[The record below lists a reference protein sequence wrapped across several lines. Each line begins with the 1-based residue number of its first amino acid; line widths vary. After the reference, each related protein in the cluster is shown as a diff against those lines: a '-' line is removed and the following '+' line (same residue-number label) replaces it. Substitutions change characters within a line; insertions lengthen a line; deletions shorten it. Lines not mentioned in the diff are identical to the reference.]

1 MRKNDQ
7 MHEDRVSLD
16 HLFELKRQEKPASGF
31 WDEFEAQLQQKM
43 LGSMVDRRSV
53 ATRVWQFAVRKLLPL
68 SLAGSALAALVIS
81 MTPFWQSGESAFSGG
96 ASERASSSTP
106 EASVTAVAMVP
117 ESVIVDFHEAG
128 LPVSDFDS
136 EVQAT
141 PELGTLELSVTMPSN
156 EVYETNDLVASSGSS
171 LPSSAE
177 KLF

>member
-7 MHEDRVSLD
+7 SHEARVSLD
-16 HLFELKRQEKPASGF
+16 HLFELKRQEKPAPGF
-31 WDEFEAQLQQKM
+31 WDEFDVQLQQKM

-68 SLAGSALAALVIS
+68 SLAGSAVAALVIS
-81 MTPFWQSGESAFSGG
+81 MTPFWQSGESASSGG
-96 ASERASSSTP
+96 ASEMASSSTP
-106 EASVTAVAMVP
+106 EASVTAVAMVSEP
-117 ESVIVDFHEAG
+117 IIVDFHEDG
-128 LPVSDFDS
+128 LPVIHA

-141 PELGTLELSVTMPSN
+141 PEFFTLELSVKMPSN
-156 EVYETNDLVASSGSS
+156 EVYETNDLVASSDSS